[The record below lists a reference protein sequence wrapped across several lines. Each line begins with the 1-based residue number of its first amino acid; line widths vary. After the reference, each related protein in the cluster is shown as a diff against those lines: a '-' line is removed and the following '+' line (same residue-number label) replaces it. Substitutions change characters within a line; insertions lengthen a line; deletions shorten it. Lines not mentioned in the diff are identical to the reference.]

1 MGLDY
6 LNYMDHF
13 GLPRS
18 GIIHVGANNASEA
31 RFYAAYGDV
40 PVAFFEPI
48 PSVYEKALQSTR
60 RFPMHR
66 VFHACCSDRD
76 GAAVTFNV
84 SSNRGMSSSMFPLG
98 RHGEIVPGVTYVE
111 KIEMKTSTAESLLNQ
126 HYRLDDFNLAVIDTQ
141 GADLLVLKG
150 LGRYIDYLD
159 AINIEVSDTPL
170 YEGGATFD
178 QIYRYLDERGFALAM
193 MHTTNTDW
201 GNAFFKR
208 RQPVYVR
215 ETLGAI
221 SRGKASSQSSVL
233 APWAAS
239 LGNDGDIQTRRK
251 FFHTRKE
258 REPWW
263 EVDLGETVN
272 IKKIYLFDRQGQ
284 PERARTTVV
293 EVSENGNDYNL
304 VYDRAGEL
312 VKKGQNVVAILWRG
326 PARYVRVR
334 LQEENFLHFR
344 QVAVVADEFA
354 DQTRRPSL
362 NRSGKPRSG
371 SRSTRSSVASAT
383 A

>member
-1 MGLDY
+1 MSIDY
-6 LNYMDHF
+6 LGFMDRF

-18 GIIHVGANNASEA
+18 GIIHVGANNAGEA
-31 RFYAAYGDV
+31 RFYDAYDKV

-48 PSVYEKALQSTR
+48 PAVYDRAVKATSRYPRQ
-60 RFPMHR
+60 R
-66 VFHACCSDRD
+66 VYHACCSDVD
-76 GAAVTFNV
+76 GASVTFNV

-111 KIEMKTSTAESLLNQ
+111 NIEMKTSKVETLLLKD
-126 HYRLDDFNLAVIDTQ
+126 YRLDDFNLAVIDTQ

-150 LGRYIDYLD
+150 LGRFLDYLD

-178 QIYRYLDERGFALAM
+178 EIYRYLNERGFSLAM
-193 MHTTNTDW
+193 LQTTNTDW

-221 SRGKASSQSSVL
+221 SRGKPVQQSSLL
-233 APWAAS
+233 APWEPRF
-239 LGNDGDIQTRRK
+239 GNDGDIQTRRK

-258 REPWW
+258 KEPWW
-263 EVDLGETVN
+263 KVDLEKSIN

-284 PERARTTVV
+284 PERVRSVVV
-293 EVSENGNDYNL
+293 EVSEDGVKYD
-304 VYDRAGEL
+304 VIYDRAGEL
-312 VKKGQNVVAILWRG
+312 IKKGQNVVAISWRG
-326 PARYVRVR
+326 SARFVRLR

-344 QVAVVADEFA
+344 QVAVVEDEFA
-354 DQTRRPSL
+354 PRRVDLEKAVPA
-362 NRSGKPRSG
+362 P
-371 SRSTRSSVASAT
+371 VAE
-383 A
+383 